1 MQTLLGQHLSIL
13 RCMHVYKT
21 YQENDGRH
29 RSMTSLVNHGK
40 YFRHVTIASWHKH
53 QPMDTADSQW
63 AKCTTWWRLINCKV
77 QILHWSI
84 LPFFPCQQPPQHLNF
99 WSVQMLDKHFFPSI
113 PCTGHKAA
121 YRCYCLLEWN
131 FFTVALTCSIHLQKL
146 KKKRIFDLPRTTER
160 QSIHTTKGGA
170 CNKDWNQPSNR
181 SHLLLSNNLHIEPI
195 CYLTQ
200 SNIL

>member
-63 AKCTTWWRLINCKV
+63 AKCTTWWWLINCKV

-84 LPFFPCQQPPQHLNF
+84 LPFSPCQKPPQHLNF

-113 PCTGHKAA
+113 TCTGHKAA

-146 KKKRIFDLPRTTER
+146 KKKEHLTYLAPLNASPFTQPKVEHATKIGINQATGPIFSSPTTC
-160 QSIHTTKGGA
+160 TL
-170 CNKDWNQPSNR
+170 NQ
-181 SHLLLSNNLHIEPI
+181 HVI
-195 CYLTQ
+195 
-200 SNIL
+200 

>member
-13 RCMHVYKT
+13 GCMHVYKT

-53 QPMDTADSQW
+53 QPVDTADSQW
-63 AKCTTWWRLINCKV
+63 AKCTTWWRLINCKG

-84 LPFFPCQQPPQHLNF
+84 LPFSPCQKPPQHLNF

-113 PCTGHKAA
+113 PCKGHKAA

-146 KKKRIFDLPRTTER
+146 KKKEHLTYLAPLNASPFTQPKVEHATKIGINQATGPIFSSPTTC
-160 QSIHTTKGGA
+160 TL
-170 CNKDWNQPSNR
+170 NQYV
-181 SHLLLSNNLHIEPI
+181 I
-195 CYLTQ
+195 
-200 SNIL
+200 

>member
-21 YQENDGRH
+21 YQENDRRH

-146 KKKRIFDLPRTTER
+146 KKKKNIWLTAHHWTPVHSHNQRWSMQQRLE
-160 QSIHTTKGGA
+160 STKQQVPSSPLQ
-170 CNKDWNQPSNR
+170 QPAHWTNM
-181 SHLLLSNNLHIEPI
+181 LFNPI
-195 CYLTQ
+195 
-200 SNIL
+200 

>member
-21 YQENDGRH
+21 YQENNGRH

-40 YFRHVTIASWHKH
+40 YFRHVTIAGWHKH

-63 AKCTTWWRLINCKV
+63 AKCTTWWWLVNCKV

-84 LPFFPCQQPPQHLNF
+84 LPFSPCQKPPQHLNF

-146 KKKRIFDLPRTTER
+146 KRKRTFDLPRTTER

-181 SHLLLSNNLHIEPI
+181 SHLLLSNNLHMEPT